1 MVQDW
6 NWGNWL
12 YSKLFSIISVSVF
25 YSLHCFLPPPPHIP
39 LPLVPTFPY
48 LSTWDLPPP
57 MKETPSCIW
66 GGLGDFQEARW
77 EKQSEEELDAASH
90 SRDASLAQEC
100 RGAVVGKR
108 LSVLLLPPVACS
120 SLLVPQMLAG
130 PHRLSSA
137 SHKTA
142 ICSSEMAS
150 SSHWLPH
157 SCLFG
162 SNSLTS
168 VICVCYH
175 FQTKDSPPPSHS
187 TLPLWLLS
195 CGHRGPFAVGWNGCS
210 YATNHSGIIN
220 FLLIHPT
227 WGHL

>member
-1 MVQDW
+1 M
-6 NWGNWL
+6 L
-12 YSKLFSIISVSVF
+12 L
-25 YSLHCFLPPPPHIP
+25 HIP
-39 LPLVPTFPY
+39 GMPAWPRN
-48 LSTWDLPPP
+48 
-57 MKETPSCIW
+57 
-66 GGLGDFQEARW
+66 A
-77 EKQSEEELDAASH
+77 EELWW
-90 SRDASLAQEC
+90 E
-100 RGAVVGKR
+100 RGSQSSFFPR
-108 LSVLLLPPVACS
+108 VACS

-130 PHRLSSA
+130 LHRLSSA

-195 CGHRGPFAVGWNGCS
+195 YGHRGPFAVGWNGCS

-227 WGHL
+227 